1 MDFPW
6 DALGILVGVVLIFAL
21 IGFAPSLLGML
32 IGEIIRFF
40 RNLFGGDDDI

>member
-6 DALGILVGVVLIFAL
+6 DAVGTIVGIGLIFVLIGL
-21 IGFAPSLLGML
+21 APSILGML
-32 IGEIIRFF
+32 IGEIGRFF

>member
-6 DALGILVGVVLIFAL
+6 DALGTIMGIGLIFTL
-21 IGFAPSLLGML
+21 IVLAPDLLGML
-32 IGEIIRFF
+32 IGQIARFF